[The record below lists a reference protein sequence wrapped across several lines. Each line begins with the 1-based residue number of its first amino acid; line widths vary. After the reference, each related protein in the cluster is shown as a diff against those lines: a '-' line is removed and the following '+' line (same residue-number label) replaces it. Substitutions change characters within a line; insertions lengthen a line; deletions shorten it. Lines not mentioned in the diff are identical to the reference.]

1 MPEKTYALPAP
12 HNMVIR
18 AHNSSIYSVILYT
31 MTINIGQLFRF
42 HLIGKSPADEF
53 HTIYLMNDVYP
64 RNGDRRPLSEQ
75 VRGSGFDHFI
85 MVARPALPQE
95 RVQGLY
101 PTAWRDLHVVE
112 IRLSPSSLEK
122 ATR

>member
-1 MPEKTYALPAP
+1 
-12 HNMVIR
+12 MVIR
-18 AHNSSIYSVILYT
+18 AHISSNYSVILYT

-64 RNGDRRPLSEQ
+64 RNGDADPCPNRFAGQ
-75 VRGSGFDHFI
+75 VSTTSLW
-85 MVARPALPQE
+85 VALASATARTSA
-95 RVQGLY
+95 GLY
-101 PTAWRDLHVVE
+101 PTVWRDLHVVE

-122 ATR
+122 ATQ